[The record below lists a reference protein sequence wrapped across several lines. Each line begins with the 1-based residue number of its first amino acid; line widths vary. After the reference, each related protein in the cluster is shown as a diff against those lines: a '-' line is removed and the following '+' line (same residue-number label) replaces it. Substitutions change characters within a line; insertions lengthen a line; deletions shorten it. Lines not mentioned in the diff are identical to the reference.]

1 MFKRR
6 NFFGD
11 GLFFQL
17 KIYIGIKE
25 LNIGVSGEQNFKVVY
40 GNYLFMCLF
49 VYIVYMMVV
58 LIYNYDNSLM
68 IKFILFLL

>member
-17 KIYIGIKE
+17 KMYIGIKE

-58 LIYNYDNSLM
+58 LIYNYDNGLM
-68 IKFILFLL
+68 IQFILFLL

>member
-17 KIYIGIKE
+17 KMYIGIKE

-58 LIYNYDNSLM
+58 LIYYYDNSLM

>member
-17 KIYIGIKE
+17 KMYIGIKE

>member
-17 KIYIGIKE
+17 KMYIGIKE

-49 VYIVYMMVV
+49 VYIVCMM
-58 LIYNYDNSLM
+58 
-68 IKFILFLL
+68 LL

>member
-17 KIYIGIKE
+17 KMYIGIKE

-49 VYIVYMMVV
+49 VYIVFMMVV